1 MKSLERIIKKLVKKY
16 DNLELEETNT
26 IKNMICIKIYMKQTY
41 YKTLEITKLNN
52 NKWEVLIIPNNIK
65 RITDLKGVI
74 DIILTFE
81 KYSSVKEYTYWE
93 IQQIKKKYTEGTK
106 IELIKMYDYIN
117 PVPTGTKGVVER
129 VDDIGAIHIIWE
141 NDSKMSLIADVDEF
155 EIIDN

>member
-1 MKSLERIIKKLVKKY
+1 MKTLERIIQKLVKKY
-16 DNLELEETNT
+16 DNLELGETNI
-26 IKNMICIKIYMKQTY
+26 IKNIICIKIYMKQTY

-74 DIILTFE
+74 DIVLTFE
-81 KYSSVKEYTYWE
+81 KYSNVKEYTYWE

-129 VDDIGAIHIIWE
+129 VDDIGTIHIIWE
-141 NDSKMSLIADVDEF
+141 NDSKMGLIADVDEF